1 MPIDREFLEGMI
13 QACRT
18 NIIKQEAV
26 IAFCEML
33 IKRVEAEAPVNENK

>member
-1 MPIDREFLEGMI
+1 MPIDRQFLEGMI
-13 QACRT
+13 LACKT

-33 IKRVEAEAPVNENK
+33 LRKLEEGNENK